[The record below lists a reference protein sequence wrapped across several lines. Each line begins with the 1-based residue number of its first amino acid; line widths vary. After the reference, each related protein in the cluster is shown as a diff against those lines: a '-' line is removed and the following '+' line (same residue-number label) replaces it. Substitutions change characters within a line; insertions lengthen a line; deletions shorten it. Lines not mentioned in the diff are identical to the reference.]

1 MNDDIVKLSWPVPA
15 PRETWTPWQVECM
28 RRAASASV
36 RDRRWGERIPQWIEL
51 QRITRKWMSFAEIAD
66 RCARKSDSV
75 ERDETWRAQAYR
87 DLAQSI
93 FDRKFSDP
101 KLYVVDLSKNDGRVR
116 LNFLDFRRLVHAKGI
131 SSASVQS
138 VLANC
143 WLPTRL
149 AIRWFA
155 QQGMGARIADLARIG
170 PATEVE
176 QPLAPTSDLEPSAP
190 AAARVNPIS
199 YDEVMRFLIGH
210 DRAPEGKLRKA
221 IEDSFPGRRLRRK
234 TLRGAIETKWG
245 LPGQTG
251 RPPKSPSKSPQS

>member
-1 MNDDIVKLSWPVPA
+1 MARASLSR
-15 PRETWTPWQVECM
+15 PR
-28 RRAASASV
+28 
-36 RDRRWGERIPQWIEL
+36 
-51 QRITRKWMSFAEIAD
+51 
-66 RCARKSDSV
+66 
-75 ERDETWRAQAYR
+75 
-87 DLAQSI
+87 QSI

-155 QQGMGARIADLARIG
+155 QQGMGARIADRPDRPSHRGGTAFG
-170 PATEVE
+170 A
-176 QPLAPTSDLEPSAP
+176 DKGLEPSAP

-221 IEDSFPGRRLRRK
+221 IEDSFPGRPLRRK
-234 TLRGAIETKWG
+234 TLRGAIKTKWG